1 MFKKTYQRD
10 SNSEN
15 RGQDNDKIKRYVHSP
30 FTIEHNESISARCDK
45 EGRITIDVQE
55 PGKTE
60 YDQVVVPA
68 SLIFRLASMLQN
80 TRKVRWMTPEEVKAL
95 GEAVKEE

>member
-1 MFKKTYQRD
+1 MFKRTYQRD
-10 SNSEN
+10 SNNNSHEEN
-15 RGQDNDKIKRYVHSP
+15 GKIKRYVHSP
-30 FTIEHNESISARCDK
+30 FTIEHNESINASCDK
-45 EGRITIDVQE
+45 DGKVTIEVQE

-60 YDQVVVPA
+60 YDMVIVPA

-95 GEAVKEE
+95 GEVISKET